1 VERREGAWAGG
12 RAGDAG
18 GESCACGGAKALDRA
33 RGRQWDLTGGDKISM
48 AEAPSNGVT
57 WAEKNLGAVGG
68 LGRGAAASTRVGEKT
83 GPIELTATNC
93 NF

>member
-12 RAGDAG
+12 RAAPV
-18 GESCACGGAKALDRA
+18 ERPGAKALDRA